1 MTLEELKERIE
12 RTLQK
17 HNIDYTLVK
26 VDSKNDVTAMI
37 NSKIDEHNLRY
48 VYFTKPNTDL
58 LLEAVDLEC
67 RAIKARQSSATN
79 GID

>member
-1 MTLEELKERIE
+1 MTLEQLKERIE

-17 HNIDYTLVK
+17 NNINYTQ
-26 VDSKNDVTAMI
+26 VTTMLLFQ
-37 NSKIDEHNLRY
+37 NE
-48 VYFTKPNTDL
+48 VYCSVITPEKRHLSMWMPNTDL

-79 GID
+79 GIDE